1 MSDKDDRSRAERSAA
16 MATMLKQMAS
26 TEYQAAMATAESAE
40 QRRADAEKKLA
51 RRKELLENA
60 PAAGSVKNLEDAEV
74 AVSNAEK
81 ALTKTEQDIKALR
94 GDYYGDV
101 KRPESE
107 SAQDTTPSP
116 ASMMADS
123 ASTGNGDAWK
133 SKARV
138 RAVEIIERQR
148 AKDLYP
154 SQEIIADEIAKEF
167 RAAELVGADG
177 KPLSGATIK
186 RHALSGISSAQGK
199 QMSTSIRRGK

>member
-1 MSDKDDRSRAERSAA
+1 MIELFDTPDKDDRSAAERSAA
-16 MATMLKQMAS
+16 VTTMLEQMAS
-26 TEYQAAMATAESAE
+26 MEHQAAMATAESAE
-40 QRRADAEKKLA
+40 QRRADAEEKLA

-60 PAAGSVKNLEDAEV
+60 PATGSVKNLEDAEV
-74 AVSNAEK
+74 AVSNAER

-107 SAQDTTPSP
+107 SPQDTTPSP
-116 ASMMADS
+116 ASA
-123 ASTGNGDAWK
+123 GNDDAWK
-133 SKARV
+133 LKARD

-148 AKDLYP
+148 VKDLYP
-154 SQEIIADEIAKEF
+154 SQEIIAAEIAKEF

-186 RHALSGISSAQGK
+186 RHALSGISSAKGK